1 MSWQVTSV
9 RDAHGGKKV
18 NCLAIGP
25 DGVVYTGGDDKV
37 QPRWSEFQTISLFSL
52 GATNFSIDFIFW
64 FGLRNMRCKCE
75 NFCTC
80 SHTCP
85 CCFVCVSQIQR
96 LRTRSC

>member
-37 QPRWSEFQTISLFSL
+37 QPRFALLPRQLLAGPLLQLSALFSNAPIVAED
-52 GATNFSIDFIFW
+52 GSIEATSLWVFAALYGQPSPPV
-64 FGLRNMRCKCE
+64 L
-75 NFCTC
+75 
-80 SHTCP
+80 
-85 CCFVCVSQIQR
+85 QQ
-96 LRTRSC
+96 